1 MTALLEVRS
10 LVKRFETRRGTL
22 HAVEGVSFDLERGAT
37 LGLVGES
44 GCGKSTL
51 ARCLAGLERPTSG
64 SIRLAG
70 AELAGLSPRGWI
82 PHRRRIQMVF
92 QDPGSSLD
100 PRMRVDAI
108 VAEPLAIHRMGGRGE
123 LGGRGERA
131 RRVRELLE
139 SVGLDERHAGRF
151 PHELSGGERQRV
163 AIARALAVEP
173 EILVC
178 DEPTSAL
185 DVRVQAQILR
195 LLAGIQE
202 RLGLAILF
210 ISHDLA
216 VVSEICRDVA
226 VLYLGR
232 IVERGPAQDL
242 FAGPRHPYT
251 RALLSAALAPDPDAA
266 ARSGRIVLAGDPPSP
281 LRPPGGCAF
290 HPRCPE
296 RSKVPGDR
304 CRLEM
309 PVLDPRTNAACHLRE
324 DGEAAPALNSAPRK
338 S

>member
-1 MTALLEVRS
+1 MNALLEVRS

-22 HAVEGVSFDLERGAT
+22 HAVQDVSLDLERGAT

-44 GCGKSTL
+44 GCGKSTI
-51 ARCLAGLERPTSG
+51 ARCLSGLERPTAG
-64 SIRLAG
+64 SIRLSG
-70 AELAGLSPRGWI
+70 AELSGLSHRGWL

-100 PRMRVDAI
+100 PRLRIAAI
-108 VAEPLAIHRMGGRGE
+108 VAEPLAIHRI
-123 LGGRGERA
+123 GGRGERE
-131 RRVRELLE
+131 RRVQALLE
-139 SVGLDERHAGRF
+139 SVGLAARHAECF

-195 LLAGIQE
+195 LLAEIQE

-216 VVSEICRDVA
+216 VVSEICREVA

-232 IVERGPAQDL
+232 IVERGRAKEL
-242 FAGPRHPYT
+242 FEAPRHPYT
-251 RALLSAALAPDPDAA
+251 RALLSAALVPHPEAA
-266 ARSGRIVLAGDPPSP
+266 ARSARIVLAGDPPSP
-281 LRPPGGCAF
+281 LHPPSGCAF

-296 RSKVPGDR
+296 RSKVDGDR
-304 CRLEM
+304 CRIEIPL
-309 PVLDPRTNAACHLRE
+309 LDPRTNAACHLL
-324 DGEAAPALNSAPRK
+324 EATPALNSAPRK